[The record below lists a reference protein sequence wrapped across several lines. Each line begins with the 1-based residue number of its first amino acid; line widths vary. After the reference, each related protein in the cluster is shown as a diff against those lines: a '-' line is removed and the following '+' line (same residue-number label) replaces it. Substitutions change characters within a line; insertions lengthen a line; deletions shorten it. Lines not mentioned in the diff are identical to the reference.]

1 MHTQLELLPVS
12 APLRMA
18 RARRRADTGIARSA
32 QRAERC
38 APGWMDLAI
47 EALRRYALSAA
58 KPFTVEAARAH
69 FAAALTP
76 PPDER
81 AWGAV
86 TRIARQRG
94 VIEHTGSYAPAD
106 SSNGSP
112 KPLYRRGI
120 NA

>member
-32 QRAERC
+32 ERAERC
-38 APGWMDLAI
+38 APFWPGLAV
-47 EALRRYALSAA
+47 EALRHYALTTD
-58 KPFTVEAARAH
+58 KPFTIEAARAY
-69 FAAALTP
+69 FAATLNP

-94 VIEHTGSYAPAD
+94 VIEHTGDYAPAA

-112 KPLYRRGI
+112 KPLYRRGP